1 MTLRG
6 LRQLVSRPTFVIVLW
21 RAFYT
26 RCVAPVG
33 HDDDAVVVVVVVVTA
48 VFED

>member
-6 LRQLVSRPTFVIVLW
+6 LRQLVSRPTFVIVQW

-26 RCVAPVG
+26 RCVTPVG
-33 HDDDAVVVVVVVVTA
+33 HDDDDAVVVFVAA
-48 VFED
+48 VFEA